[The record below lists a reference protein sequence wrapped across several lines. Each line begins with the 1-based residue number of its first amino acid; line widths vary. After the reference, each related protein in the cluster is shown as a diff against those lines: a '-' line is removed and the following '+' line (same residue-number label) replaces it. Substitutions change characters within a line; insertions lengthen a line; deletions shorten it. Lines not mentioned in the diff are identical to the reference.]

1 MNRASAHTA
10 TDGWKPSGPKARP
23 LRPRGFTLL
32 EVLIAL
38 AILASALTV
47 LMGTMANSG
56 QQAAFSNDLTT
67 ATMLARSKMI
77 DLEYELMEEGFSTS
91 DQTFRGNFSEEGHP
105 EITWEASVRQVEIP
119 EEAKEEFLGQI
130 NAQLFGGQSE
140 GALKGNA
147 AFSAMLPMLIGQL
160 PEMINRI
167 GQKVRRVDLVVEFPF
182 GGNTYPI
189 HVTEYMVEEETDAF
203 NIFGDTA
210 AEPLGGAP

>member
-1 MNRASAHTA
+1 MIRARRHSEPA
-10 TDGWKPSGPKARP
+10 GSR
-23 LRPRGFTLL
+23 RSEEGFTLL

-56 QQAAFSNDLTT
+56 QQAAFANDLTT
-67 ATMLARSKMI
+67 SSMLARSKMI

-91 DQTFRGNFSEEGHP
+91 AQTFRGNFSEEGHP
-105 EITWEASVRQVEIP
+105 AIVWEATVQPVEIP
-119 EEAKEEFLGQI
+119 ESAKEDFLGQI

-167 GQKVRRVDLVVEFPF
+167 GQKVRRVDLVVSFPF

-189 HVTEYMVEEETDAF
+189 HVTEYVVEQESDAF

-210 AEPLGGAP
+210 AAPIGGGP